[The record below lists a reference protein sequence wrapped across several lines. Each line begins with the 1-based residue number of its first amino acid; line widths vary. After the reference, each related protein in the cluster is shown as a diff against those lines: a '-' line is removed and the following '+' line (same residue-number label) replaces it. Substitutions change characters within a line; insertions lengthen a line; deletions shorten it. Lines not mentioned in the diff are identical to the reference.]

1 MDGHTIRM
9 VLDNIGVALGASLL
23 WYAAMRYR
31 SAFASTGGATIIF
44 VSLMALLFKLSISDT
59 ALLFAWHLFAFCLV
73 FITVNI
79 VTRCEPNP
87 LIIVAIFIVII
98 SAGSHAIHCFLLIP
112 QLLPS

>member
-1 MDGHTIRM
+1 MDGHMIRM

-23 WYAAMRYR
+23 WYSVMRYH
-31 SAFASTGGATIIF
+31 SAFVSTGGAAIIF
-44 VSLMALLFKLSISDT
+44 VSLMVLLFKLSISGT

-87 LIIVAIFIVII
+87 LIILALFIAII

-112 QLLPS
+112 QLLHS